1 VDTPITAGSILIQD
15 GTLVP
20 DSMHLI
26 SQPYSPS
33 WTSVTNL
40 DRTQLEGQLLTA
52 GWTFFFMAGQ
62 ITANAFGFD
71 KEKRLRSAVNRA
83 IGDARSQNC
92 NCLAITGVQTKSFL
106 GLPYVSVTAQSRH
119 IQLGSQFRSH

>member
-1 VDTPITAGSILIQD
+1 MDTTITAGSILIQD

-20 DSMHLI
+20 DSMHLV
-26 SQPYSPS
+26 STPYSPS

-40 DRTQLEGQLLTA
+40 DRTQLEGQLRTA

-71 KEKRLRSAVNRA
+71 KEKRLRTAVKRA

-92 NCLAITGVQTKSFL
+92 NCVAITGVETKSFL

-119 IQLGSQFRSH
+119 IQLGNQFRSH